1 MDPPRRA
8 EKHFMTGQQFPLH
21 VQARLP
27 ERIERLSDL
36 ASNLWFS
43 WHRPTR
49 QLFDTLDRSLWW
61 RTGRN
66 PKVFLRCIDQSIL
79 ELAARNDTFL
89 GSYRRAVAEFDSY
102 LEQKVEGY
110 EPAGLDQD
118 NLIAYFC
125 AEFGYH
131 ESFPIYSG
139 GLGILAGD
147 HCKTASDLRLPFVA
161 VGLLYRQGYFNQ
173 RIDEH
178 GQQIAEYGCIEAYD
192 APVQATRDAA
202 GNEVNVHCQIDG
214 RQVAVKVWQAGV
226 GRINVLLLDSD
237 LVQNEPIDRQ
247 ITRQLYGGDSQLR
260 LQQEIILGIG
270 GVRALRAAGLSPQVW
285 HINEGHAAF
294 QVVERAREL
303 VVGGLV
309 FDAAIEVVA
318 ANTVFTTHTPV
329 SAGHDVFGP
338 EPVLNHFRTLVP
350 ELGIT
355 EEAFLALA
363 RENSEHPGFN
373 MTRLALRGSR
383 HVNGVSRLHGRVTSN
398 ICAGAWP
405 EVPAAENPVGYVTN
419 GVHVPTFMQKE
430 WSDLLEQNLGPS
442 WRYQITDRELLSKI
456 DDIPDGRFWYVNQQV
471 KAAMLYGLRERLRR
485 QHSRNQLSEAHVHR
499 LLKYLDPER
508 PDVLTIGFGRRFAT
522 YKRATLLLQDLGWL
536 KQIVDTDDRPVVF
549 VFAGKAH
556 PADIPAQEIL
566 KELHRVSQLP
576 EFSGKLLIVEGYD
589 MGLGRM
595 LTSGVDVWLNTPVY
609 PMEASGT
616 SGMKAAINGTVNVS
630 VLDGWWAEAYDGEN
644 GWAIPPS
651 PRSDDTAERDW
662 HDART
667 LYEILQDEVIPL
679 YYARDERLGYSPGWV
694 RKCKRSMSTIL
705 PNFNM
710 NRVVHDYA
718 GLFYAPAAQRGKQ
731 MSADGY
737 AAALTLAAWKK
748 RVHEA
753 WPGVSL
759 RLAAAVGQRIDFNE
773 PITVEVAVTLHG
785 LAPEDLRLECLLT
798 RELCSELT
806 VSVKRFAERGAAERG
821 TRIVGD
827 DHAYVEIFEPVGT
840 ADSDGVQRYR
850 VVFRPPW
857 CGALNLQIRV
867 VPWHVHLA
875 HPYEMGLM
883 RWM

>member
-1 MDPPRRA
+1 
-8 EKHFMTGQQFPLH
+8 MTGQQFPLH

-27 ERIERLSDL
+27 ERIRRLNDL

-66 PKVFLRCIDQSIL
+66 PKVFLRCVDQSVL
-79 ELAARNDTFL
+79 ELAARNDSFL
-89 GSYRRAVAEFDSY
+89 GAYRRAVAEYDSY
-102 LEQKVEGY
+102 LEQQIDSYK
-110 EPAGLDQD
+110 PAGLGHDD
-118 NLIAYFC
+118 LIAYFC

-178 GQQIAEYGCIEAYD
+178 GQQIAEYGCIQAYD
-192 APVQATRDAA
+192 APVRAVCDSS
-202 GNEVNVHCQIDG
+202 GDEVVVYCPIDG
-214 RQVAVKVWQAGV
+214 RRVAVKVWQAGV
-226 GRINVLLLDSD
+226 GRINVLLLDTD
-237 LVQNEPIDRQ
+237 LAQNEPNDRQ
-247 ITRQLYGGDSQLR
+247 ITRQLYGGDSLLR

-294 QVVERAREL
+294 QVVERVREL

-309 FDAAIEVVA
+309 FDAAIEVVS

-329 SAGHDVFGP
+329 SAGHDVFDR
-338 EPVLNHFRTLVP
+338 ELILNHFRALMP
-350 ELGIT
+350 ELGIS
-355 EEAFLALA
+355 EESFLALA
-363 RENSEHPGFN
+363 RESDAHPGFN
-373 MTRLALRGSR
+373 MTRLALSGSR
-383 HVNGVSRLHGRVTSN
+383 HVNGVSRLHGQVTSK

-430 WSDLLEQNLGPS
+430 WADLLEQNLGPS
-442 WRYQITDRELLSKI
+442 WRYQITDRELLGRI
-456 DDIPDGRFWYVNQQV
+456 EDIPDGRFWYVNQQV
-471 KAAMLYGLRERLRR
+471 KATMLHGLRERLRR
-485 QHSRNQLSEAHVHR
+485 QHGRNQLSEAHVHR
-499 LLKYLDPER
+499 LLKYLDPEH

-536 KQIVDTDDRPVVF
+536 KQIVDTDERPVVF
-549 VFAGKAH
+549 IFAGKAH
-556 PADIPAQEIL
+556 PADRPAQELL

-705 PNFNM
+705 PHFNM

-718 GLFYAPAAQRGKQ
+718 GLFYAPAAERGRKLC
-731 MSADGY
+731 SDGH
-737 AAALTLAAWKK
+737 AAARTLAEWKK
-748 RVHEA
+748 RIRAA
-753 WPGVSL
+753 WSGVSL
-759 RLAAAVGQRIDFNE
+759 RLAAPVGQRIDFND
-773 PITVEVAVTLHG
+773 PVTVEVDVRLHG
-785 LAPEDLRLECLLT
+785 LAPEDLRLECLVT
-798 RELCSELT
+798 RDLCSELT
-806 VSVKRFAERGAAERG
+806 VSVKRFAERGSAERG
-821 TRIVGD
+821 TRIVNNE
-827 DHAYVEIFEPVGT
+827 HVYVELFEALGA
-840 ADSDGVQRYR
+840 ADGEGVQRYR

-857 CGALNLQIRV
+857 CGALNLQIRA
-867 VPWHVHLA
+867 VPWHACLA

-883 RWM
+883 RWVEAGA